1 MYRAVALALSAMP
14 MTLALV
20 SLGLSL
26 LLVVGGAQGQ
36 HDHAAAT
43 TTGCPPGQRQAVG
56 YPMVCDPAYKANTES
71 GVGKGSGT
79 YTTMYR
85 VGPVVCHIGWVDLDL
100 DIALHPIPLTRNSD
114 IWNFRLHGPFLAG
127 PERNGLSYNKIFRI

>member
-1 MYRAVALALSAMP
+1 MTSYCVTVTGVIVNREVYNGCRFTSIDLVSAMYRAVALALSAMP

-26 LLVVGGAQGQ
+26 LLLLVGGAQGQ

-56 YPMVCDPAYKANTES
+56 YPMVCDPAYKADTAS
-71 GVGKGSGT
+71 GVDEGGSGT
-79 YTTMYR
+79 YNHVYMYTSHTA
-85 VGPVVCHIGWVDLDL
+85 VEEAP
-100 DIALHPIPLTRNSD
+100 
-114 IWNFRLHGPFLAG
+114 
-127 PERNGLSYNKIFRI
+127 GLI